1 MYKKLN
7 TDNKQIKISKRRLLM
22 GDKLNHRRKNKE
34 VREYKELDISQFD
47 DIIKKPQKPKF
58 DKSKKNPNH
67 KNKKHDS
74 NKKQDNQKESKDKKP
89 NNNKPKDKQR
99 PKQNNQQKKQQNKK
113 PSSK

>member
-58 DKSKKNPNH
+58 DKSKKKPYH
-67 KNKKHDS
+67 KNKKQD

-99 PKQNNQQKKQQNKK
+99 PKQNNDKKKK
-113 PSSK
+113 PYKKSPTNK